1 MYKQK
6 VKSMSYKIPLFQLNF
21 GKEEEAA
28 VLKTLRSK
36 WISMGENVIT
46 LEQQFADH
54 LEIKNAVGVSNC
66 TAALHLALRVLG
78 IKEGDEVIVPSL
90 TFVATVNAVRYVGAT
105 PVFADIVGPEIL
117 NISPLDIAAK
127 ITKKTKA
134 IIVMHYGG
142 FACEMDAISHI
153 AKMNNLYLVEDAAH
167 APDSEYKGKMLGTLG
182 DIGCFSFYSNKIV
195 TCAEGGMVV
204 TNDDEYDKKVRMLRS
219 NGMNVLSYDR
229 AKGHA
234 TDYDIVELGYNYRM
248 DDIRAGIL
256 LVQLEKMRSN
266 IRKRQNI
273 RSYYVEKLNS
283 VAEITI
289 PYRDYEYSSSNYI
302 FPIVL
307 NGLGATKRN
316 AVRQKLGEAGIQTSV
331 HFPCV
336 HRFSLYRKY
345 KAQLEKTE
353 YVSDNLVTLPL
364 FCNLSYR
371 HVDYIVKTLRKA
383 I

>member
-1 MYKQK
+1 MF
-6 VKSMSYKIPLFQLNF
+6 YKIPLFDLNF

-36 WISMGENVIT
+36 WISMGENVTT
-46 LEQQFADH
+46 LEKNFSDH
-54 LEIKNAVGVSNC
+54 LKIKHAVGVNNC

-142 FACEMDAISHI
+142 FACDMDAISHI
-153 AKMNNLYLVEDAAH
+153 AKKNNLYLVEDAAH

-182 DIGCFSFYSNKIV
+182 DIGCFSFYSNKII
-195 TCAEGGMVV
+195 TCAEGGMLV
-204 TNDDEYDKKVRMLRS
+204 TTDDEYDHKVRMLRS

-256 LVQLEKMRSN
+256 LAQLKKLRSDV
-266 IRKRQNI
+266 RKRQDI
-273 RSYYVEKLNS
+273 RNYYVEKLSS

-289 PYRDYEYSSSNYI
+289 PYRHYTYRSSNYI
-302 FPIVL
+302 FPILL

-331 HFPCV
+331 HYPCV
-336 HRFSLYRKY
+336 HRFSIYRGY
-345 KAQLEKTE
+345 KACLPKTE
-353 YVSDNLVTLPL
+353 YVSDNLITLPL
-364 FCNLSYR
+364 FFSLSHR
-371 HVDYIVKTLRKA
+371 HIDYIAEKLKKA
-383 I
+383 IQAVY